1 MKLALT
7 PARFPYRKF
16 LLALLVSAV
25 GGGIFYWAH
34 LPLPWVLGPLT
45 GCSIAAVLS
54 VPLAAPPAIR
64 APMTSI
70 IGVTMGTTFSPDII
84 AQMPGWGASILG
96 LFVYLMISA
105 SICIAYFRYVARFDL
120 RTAYFA
126 GMPGGIVE
134 MITLSDLYGG
144 NIRKVSLVQAARIL
158 TMVFTLPFLVSLIS
172 GADISARGRTGSSI
186 TELPPSAYLWVIGTA
201 LLGLLLGR
209 IARLPAKWLMGPMLV
224 SAAVHAF
231 GLTEFRPP
239 SEMVKLAQLIIGM
252 TLGCRFAGVPA
263 REILH
268 TLMIS
273 VGSVVLLLGTALI
286 SAYLVSRITDE
297 SVISLILAYSP
308 GGLAEM
314 SLVALALHAEVAFV
328 VAHHLVRVFAV
339 LTLAQPIFRL
349 LQHLSRN
356 DRQH

>member
-1 MKLALT
+1 MRDRMAQRRRASFPNALEGVRHT
-7 PARFPYRKF
+7 PPM
-16 LLALLVSAV
+16 
-25 GGGIFYWAH
+25 
-34 LPLPWVLGPLT
+34 
-45 GCSIAAVLS
+45 AA
-54 VPLAAPPAIR
+54 
-64 APMTSI
+64 
-70 IGVTMGTTFSPDII
+70 
-84 AQMPGWGASILG
+84 
-96 LFVYLMISA
+96 ISA
-105 SICIAYFRYVARFDL
+105 KGNPQKNFNRTILAKPGSRSREPERRQAVAFTTNRSHGTSEEYICGTAGEFRLCQSR
-120 RTAYFA
+120 
-126 GMPGGIVE
+126 
-134 MITLSDLYGG
+134 
-144 NIRKVSLVQAARIL
+144 
-158 TMVFTLPFLVSLIS
+158 

-239 SEMVKLAQLIIGM
+239 SEMVNLAQLIIGM